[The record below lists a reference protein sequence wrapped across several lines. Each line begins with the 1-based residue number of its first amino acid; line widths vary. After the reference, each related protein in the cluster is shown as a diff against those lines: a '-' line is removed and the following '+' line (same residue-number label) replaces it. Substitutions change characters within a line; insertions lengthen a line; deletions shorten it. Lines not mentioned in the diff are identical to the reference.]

1 MASIAM
7 AESLAELLDPQRT
20 VRDKTALEYLAHLT
34 DQPADALRS
43 SEPQRLA
50 HSSHSM
56 LLSVQ
61 ALSKRSHKPIVNSA
75 SSHASLRRTL
85 PGLAQSTAELTQA
98 VPRLDT
104 QAEHFSETF
113 SKAAESEILA
123 KRKQALR
130 LLQNSERL
138 VDVMELPPLL
148 NSAVT
153 TSPVNYSSTLDLYAH
168 VRRLASLYPDSPTVT
183 SIMHEAD
190 ASVRQMTTDLI
201 GTLKTPNLKLAAALR
216 TVGWLK
222 RIVPDLVS
230 GVVVEDALPAVFL
243 VCRMAT
249 LMSLLEALEPL
260 RDLADEERS
269 RQGRSAQSTFGG
281 QQTERYL
288 KRYIE
293 IFREHS
299 FSIASVFK
307 NVNASFTQSVKEDGS
322 DPLQPLPS
330 VLSTL
335 PLHLVDIL
343 LETLRL
349 YLPTVKDQAARESI
363 LTQVLYC
370 SGSLGRLGADF
381 GMLLASIGVSEWVEL
396 VKRHRLLAGRLES
409 VIGDYNRGQQQ
420 QQAMGAN

>member
-1 MASIAM
+1 M
-7 AESLAELLDPQRT
+7 AESLSELLDPQRT
-20 VRDKTALEYLAHLT
+20 VADPTALEYLTHLA

-50 HSSHSM
+50 HSSHSL

-75 SSHASLRRTL
+75 TSHASLRRTL
-85 PGLAQSTAELTQA
+85 PTLAQSAAELAQA
-98 VPRLDT
+98 VPRLDS

-113 SKAAESEILA
+113 GKAAESKTLA
-123 KRKQALR
+123 RRKQALR

-148 NSAVT
+148 TSAIMT
-153 TSPVNYSSTLDLYAH
+153 TPVNYSSTLDLYAH
-168 VRRLASLYPDSPTVT
+168 VRRLASLYPGSPLVS
-183 SIMHEAD
+183 SILSEAD
-190 ASVRQMTTDLI
+190 DVVRQMAADLI
-201 GTLKTPNLKLAAALR
+201 ATLKAPSLKLAAALR

-222 RIVPDLVS
+222 RLVPDLAS
-230 GVVVEDALPAVFL
+230 GVPPEDALPSLFL
-243 VCRMAT
+243 VCRVAT
-249 LMSLLEALEPL
+249 LISLLDALEPL

-269 RQGRSAQSTFGG
+269 RHGKSTQSSFGG

-307 NVNASFTQSVKEDGS
+307 NVNASFTPSTNNGEA

-330 VLSTL
+330 AISTL
-335 PLHLVDIL
+335 PLYLVDML
-343 LETLRL
+343 LETLRI
-349 YLPTVKDQAARESI
+349 YLPIVKDQSARESI

-381 GMLLASIGVSEWVEL
+381 GMLLATIGVGEWVDL

-409 VIGDYNRGQQQ
+409 VIGDYNRGQ
-420 QQAMGAN
+420 AFGTA

>member
-1 MASIAM
+1 M
-7 AESLAELLDPQRT
+7 AESLSELLDPQRT
-20 VRDKTALEYLAHLT
+20 VKDRTALEYLAHLA

-43 SEPQRLA
+43 AEPQRLA
-50 HSSHSM
+50 HSSHSL

-61 ALSKRSHKPIVNSA
+61 ALSKRSHKPIVHSA

-85 PGLAQSTAELTQA
+85 PGLARSTAELVQA
-98 VPRLDT
+98 VPKLDT
-104 QAEHFSETF
+104 QAEHFSDTF
-113 SKAAESEILA
+113 SKTAENQTLA

-148 NSAVT
+148 KSAVM

-183 SIMHEAD
+183 SIMKEAD

-201 GTLKTPNLKLAAALR
+201 GTLKTPSLKLAAALR

-222 RIVPDLVS
+222 RIVPDLVP
-230 GVVVEDALPAVFL
+230 GVIVEDALPAIFL
-243 VCRMAT
+243 VCRLAT

-260 RDLADEERS
+260 RELADQERS
-269 RQGRSAQSTFGG
+269 RQGRSAQSSFGG

-307 NVNASFTQSVKEDGS
+307 TVNQSFASTGKSDSS
-322 DPLQPLPS
+322 DPLRPLPS
-330 VLSTL
+330 ALSTL

-409 VIGDYNRGQQQ
+409 VIGDYNRGHQQQ
-420 QQAMGAN
+420 SVSAN

>member
-1 MASIAM
+1 M
-7 AESLAELLDPQRT
+7 AEALSELLDPQRT
-20 VRDKTALEYLAHLT
+20 VADATAVEYLSHLA
-34 DQPADALRS
+34 DQPADALHS

-50 HSSHSM
+50 HASHSL

-61 ALSKRSHKPIVNSA
+61 ALSKRSHKAIVNSA
-75 SSHASLRRTL
+75 KSHVSLQQML
-85 PGLAQSTAELTQA
+85 PALAQSVAELSQS
-98 VPRLDT
+98 VPRLDS

-113 SKAAESEILA
+113 SKAAESKTLA
-123 KRKQALR
+123 RRKQALR

-148 NSAVT
+148 TSAVMT
-153 TSPVNYSSTLDLYAH
+153 TPVNYSSTLDLYAH
-168 VRRLASLYPDSPTVT
+168 VRRLASLYPGSPLVT
-183 SIMHEAD
+183 SIMGEAD
-190 ASVRQMTTDLI
+190 AAIRQMAADLI
-201 GTLKTPNLKLAAALR
+201 ASLKTPTLKLAAAIR

-230 GVVVEDALPAVFL
+230 GAPPEDALPTLFL
-243 VCRMAT
+243 VCRVGS
-249 LMSLLEALEPL
+249 LVSLLDALEPL
-260 RDLADEERS
+260 RELADEERM
-269 RQGRSAQSTFGG
+269 RQGRSTHSSFGG

-307 NVNASFTQSVKEDGS
+307 NVNASFAPSANEGES
-322 DPLQPLPS
+322 DPLRPLPS
-330 VLSTL
+330 AISTL
-335 PLHLVDIL
+335 PLHLVELL
-343 LETLRL
+343 LETLRH
-349 YLPTVKDQAARESI
+349 YLPTVRDQAARESI

-381 GMLLASIGVSEWVEL
+381 GMLLATIGVGEWVDL

-409 VIGDYNRGQQQ
+409 VIGDYNRGQ
-420 QQAMGAN
+420 AVGAS

>member
-1 MASIAM
+1 M
-7 AESLAELLDPQRT
+7 AESLHELLDPQRT
-20 VRDKTALEYLAHLT
+20 VKDKTALEYLAHLAN
-34 DQPADALRS
+34 QPADALRS

-50 HSSHSM
+50 HTSHSL
-56 LLSVQ
+56 LLSIQ
-61 ALSKRSHKPIVNSA
+61 ALSKRSHKPIVSSA

-98 VPRLDT
+98 VPRLDA
-104 QAEHFSETF
+104 QAEHFAETF
-113 SKAAESEILA
+113 SKAADSQLLA

-148 NSAVT
+148 NSAVM

-168 VRRLASLYPDSPTVT
+168 VRRLASLYPDSPTVM
-183 SIMHEAD
+183 SIMQEAD
-190 ASVRQMTTDLI
+190 ASVRHMTTDLI

-230 GVVVEDALPAVFL
+230 GIVVEDALPAIFL

-260 RDLADEERS
+260 RDLADEERA
-269 RQGRSAQSTFGG
+269 RQGKSAHSSFGG

-307 NVNASFTQSVKEDGS
+307 NVNAGFTPSSSASSTEHENS
-322 DPLQPLPS
+322 DPLRPLPS

-420 QQAMGAN
+420 SVSAN